1 MELKELY
8 VDSVQFSYKN
18 SEPLIT
24 GAYLKCNT
32 GDVIALFGRNGSGK
46 STLMQLIFGSLEASN
61 SFILINGKKTKK
73 AYLSGKIG
81 YLPQCSF
88 LPTHEKVLDLVR
100 LLVHD
105 KDLRLRLVND
115 PRIQT
120 LLDRKVYQLSGGES
134 RYLEVWLLMCKP
146 TDFLLLD
153 EPFTG
158 IEPIYITFILEL
170 IDCFREKKGFIVSDH
185 NYRYLL
191 DIASQVL
198 LLQNGSCQQID
209 RKEDLEFFYLPYG
222 TFGEDN
228 HSTSKSK

>member
-1 MELKELY
+1 MGHKELY
-8 VDSVQFSYKN
+8 IDSVQFGYNN
-18 SEPLIT
+18 SRHLIT

-46 STLMQLIFGSLEASN
+46 STLMKLIFGSLKANN
-61 SFILINGKKTKK
+61 SYILINGKKTKT

-81 YLPQCSF
+81 YLPQHSL
-88 LPTHEKVLDLVR
+88 LPTHEKVSNLIR
-100 LLVHD
+100 LLIHD
-105 KDLRLRLVND
+105 EHLKSKLVND
-115 PRIQT
+115 TRIKT
-120 LLDRKVYQLSGGES
+120 LLDRKVYQLSGGEL
-134 RYLEVWLLMCKP
+134 RYLEVWLLMCQP

-158 IEPIYITFILEL
+158 IEPIYVALILEL
-170 IDCFREKKGFIVSDH
+170 IDCFRDTKGFIVSDH

-209 RKEDLEFFYLPYG
+209 KKEDLEFFYLPEG
-222 TFGEDN
+222 TFD
-228 HSTSKSK
+228 S